1 MVKLHICFCGEVP
14 VTYLMRK
21 LARTVYEE
29 IEIIAKEKQW
39 NSALFTV
46 KDEFFR
52 IGGPEGNNYQ

>member
-1 MVKLHICFCGEVP
+1 M
-14 VTYLMRK
+14 TYLMRK
-21 LARTVYEE
+21 LARTIFEE

-39 NSALFTV
+39 NGTLSTV